1 MVNLKS
7 VVLLTG
13 LSLAVT
19 GSLSAQ
25 FLLRGT
31 ISGLVTD
38 ATGGAVV
45 SANVT
50 LTDLERNQDFVS
62 ATNESGLFSFPNL
75 VAGSYQVAVEHAGF
89 KTGVSDIV
97 VITTNDNVRVDIALQ
112 VGEVTETVEVTTAA
126 PLLQTEQTVV
136 GQVVDETMVESLPAL
151 GRNFLAFSTLAPNVS
166 SFPRTGTANATWS
179 VGSHHTVGGIAIQ
192 VGGGG
197 DNGLYMNGVNIND
210 SWLGGTQYS
219 PSMENVQEVKVDT
232 ANFSASSGRD
242 ISTTNVVT
250 KAGTN
255 EFHGGLFEY
264 LENEALNAW
273 HPFVKAEAE
282 PGQRKD
288 KLQRNQ
294 FGGNIGGPV
303 VIPGVFN
310 GRNRAFFFFGYEGFD
325 NNSGSVA
332 TGSFGGSNLFRVP
345 TAEERQGDYS
355 GLVNRFPNDPNVL
368 LYNPFT
374 TRFDADGNSIRDRV
388 VNNDLRRTGMINQ
401 NALQQINDI
410 YPVSNGFQNPNN
422 PDDLRNHR
430 VVSKRTNYNW
440 RIDTRFDYRITDN
453 DNVYV
458 SYSESLGLDDNR
470 GGLFPDLDRNVEDS
484 SYVIAISYA
493 RVFTP
498 TLTNDFVFG
507 WARPGL
513 KSVDQATIDL
523 LGQTDTPRNRHFSN
537 LGDPNNIG
545 FGMHSINVGGGYA
558 GHGISGLTVFDNPG
572 LQFGNN
578 ASWIRSNHSIKFG
591 FNYISKGERVLGV
604 GGRSVTFNQQFTRA
618 GSVDS
623 SLGGDGMASWMLG
636 LPSSMRNSFSYGG
649 EEPWRTA
656 WNDVWGFYF
665 EDKWQVSPKLTLNL
679 GARFDTII
687 PTYSPS
693 DYCCAILDRSYP
705 GWQLVLP
712 GRAEGYKR
720 KYFSADKNN
729 IGPRLGIAY
738 RLQPDLVVRA
748 SYGLFYQGGIS
759 ELRARTTGNLP
770 QGAGETLNNAAL
782 GVPDDQPRLMFS
794 DIFNPGREL
803 VLGNYPVSTGTGTG
817 YFELPYNC
825 TGECHMVDQESQ
837 NDPYYQR
844 WMIDIQKSIGPNM
857 ALSLAYQGARG
868 TKLPYREPVNAPPY
882 RTGWPDDAEFVDQFR
897 PNPNGRFRDVRVIR
911 HGNNSF
917 YNSATVRLERR
928 FNRGL
933 QFTSH
938 YTWSKTVTDPILFA
952 AEYLELWR
960 TAGAA
965 LQWDNNRHLGRG
977 EAEYSH
983 PHRWITAVLWEPE
996 WGSDLPTVPRLLFHG
1011 WRTSVI
1017 TTFESGN
1024 AWTIFNTQTSA
1035 RDFEPNMPNR
1045 VGDPNVP
1052 RGSRRTDRFFDIDA
1066 FADPGIDVKGD
1077 AGPGIVRGPGQ
1088 NNWNLNLAK
1097 TFGITEKLNLE
1108 FRAEMYNV
1116 FNHTQFKQ
1124 INTSFSTFT
1133 GTTFGWI
1140 NGAYDGRFM
1149 QFGLRLTF

>member
-410 YPVSNGFQNPNN
+410 
-422 PDDLRNHR
+422 
-430 VVSKRTNYNW
+430 
-440 RIDTRFDYRITDN
+440 
-453 DNVYV
+453 
-458 SYSESLGLDDNR
+458 
-470 GGLFPDLDRNVEDS
+470 
-484 SYVIAISYA
+484 
-493 RVFTP
+493 
-498 TLTNDFVFG
+498 
-507 WARPGL
+507 
-513 KSVDQATIDL
+513 
-523 LGQTDTPRNRHFSN
+523 
-537 LGDPNNIG
+537 
-545 FGMHSINVGGGYA
+545 
-558 GHGISGLTVFDNPG
+558 
-572 LQFGNN
+572 
-578 ASWIRSNHSIKFG
+578 
-591 FNYISKGERVLGV
+591 
-604 GGRSVTFNQQFTRA
+604 
-618 GSVDS
+618 
-623 SLGGDGMASWMLG
+623 
-636 LPSSMRNSFSYGG
+636 
-649 EEPWRTA
+649 
-656 WNDVWGFYF
+656 
-665 EDKWQVSPKLTLNL
+665 
-679 GARFDTII
+679 
-687 PTYSPS
+687 
-693 DYCCAILDRSYP
+693 
-705 GWQLVLP
+705 
-712 GRAEGYKR
+712 
-720 KYFSADKNN
+720 
-729 IGPRLGIAY
+729 
-738 RLQPDLVVRA
+738 
-748 SYGLFYQGGIS
+748 
-759 ELRARTTGNLP
+759 
-770 QGAGETLNNAAL
+770 
-782 GVPDDQPRLMFS
+782 
-794 DIFNPGREL
+794 
-803 VLGNYPVSTGTGTG
+803 
-817 YFELPYNC
+817 
-825 TGECHMVDQESQ
+825 
-837 NDPYYQR
+837 
-844 WMIDIQKSIGPNM
+844 
-857 ALSLAYQGARG
+857 
-868 TKLPYREPVNAPPY
+868 
-882 RTGWPDDAEFVDQFR
+882 
-897 PNPNGRFRDVRVIR
+897 
-911 HGNNSF
+911 
-917 YNSATVRLERR
+917 
-928 FNRGL
+928 
-933 QFTSH
+933 
-938 YTWSKTVTDPILFA
+938 
-952 AEYLELWR
+952 
-960 TAGAA
+960 
-965 LQWDNNRHLGRG
+965 
-977 EAEYSH
+977 
-983 PHRWITAVLWEPE
+983 
-996 WGSDLPTVPRLLFHG
+996 
-1011 WRTSVI
+1011 
-1017 TTFESGN
+1017 
-1024 AWTIFNTQTSA
+1024 
-1035 RDFEPNMPNR
+1035 
-1045 VGDPNVP
+1045 
-1052 RGSRRTDRFFDIDA
+1052 
-1066 FADPGIDVKGD
+1066 
-1077 AGPGIVRGPGQ
+1077 
-1088 NNWNLNLAK
+1088 
-1097 TFGITEKLNLE
+1097 
-1108 FRAEMYNV
+1108 
-1116 FNHTQFKQ
+1116 
-1124 INTSFSTFT
+1124 
-1133 GTTFGWI
+1133 
-1140 NGAYDGRFM
+1140 
-1149 QFGLRLTF
+1149 